1 MKVMIR
7 AFDKAGN
14 VREVS
19 LNLFPGYNFL
29 QKLDNYGLYIL
40 IVIIFFLL
48 LELILHYLFGHHILD
63 HLSRAYRFFRKIS
76 DDEGKDKK
84 EQDNGEN
91 PL

>member
-1 MKVMIR
+1 MVR

-19 LNLFPGYNFL
+19 LNLFPGYNLL

-40 IVIIFFLL
+40 LIIIFFLL

-63 HLSRAYRFFRKIS
+63 HLSKAYRFFRRIS
-76 DDEGKDKK
+76 EDEDKNK
-84 EQDNGEN
+84 EDSNNKEN